1 VITGAIV
8 PQWTRVFHQQ
18 IPKEL
23 ELVGKKVDQAFSNFI
38 ADFLASVDET
48 CPELSGSSHRLKGSF
63 VRLGVEMRDRLRM
76 AFKALGDASKEV
88 HRLINPTV
96 NKYMLPLYASCGGE
110 SGTSLFFSTVLLTL
124 ACSSLS
130 FGSMLTVLCRTLG
143 KGYFARVKS
152 YMYSNIIKISDNM
165 YNDAKK
171 VMIHRIGEDI
181 VTLGT
186 NIDAAIISILQ
197 LVRQDFDI
205 MLDKNCIVEGDSLA
219 GEKPDKIYRNS
230 IAAEIRAGFV
240 PMDQA
245 WIDAKNVGEDVPID
259 IFRVVDEET
268 DETISSSDSDAEDDG
283 DNDSECSG
291 ENGEADS
298 NSDSENCGGKD
309 SDDDWGEI

>member
-1 VITGAIV
+1 
-8 PQWTRVFHQQ
+8 
-18 IPKEL
+18 
-23 ELVGKKVDQAFSNFI
+23 
-38 ADFLASVDET
+38 
-48 CPELSGSSHRLKGSF
+48 
-63 VRLGVEMRDRLRM
+63 
-76 AFKALGDASKEV
+76 
-88 HRLINPTV
+88 
-96 NKYMLPLYASCGGE
+96 
-110 SGTSLFFSTVLLTL
+110 
-124 ACSSLS
+124 
-130 FGSMLTVLCRTLG
+130 
-143 KGYFARVKS
+143 
-152 YMYSNIIKISDNM
+152 M

>member
-1 VITGAIV
+1 
-8 PQWTRVFHQQ
+8 
-18 IPKEL
+18 
-23 ELVGKKVDQAFSNFI
+23 VGKKVDQAFSNFI

-110 SGTSLFFSTVLLTL
+110 SGTSIFSTVLLTL

-152 YMYSNIIKISDNM
+152 YMYSNINKISDNM

-219 GEKPDKIYRNS
+219 GEKHDTIYRNS
-230 IAAEIRAGFV
+230 IAAEIRAGYV

-245 WIDAKNVGEDVPID
+245 WIDAKNVGEDVAID

-268 DETISSSDSDAEDDG
+268 DETISSSDSDSEDGSETEEPACDSDAEDDG

-291 ENGEADS
+291 ENGEAVS